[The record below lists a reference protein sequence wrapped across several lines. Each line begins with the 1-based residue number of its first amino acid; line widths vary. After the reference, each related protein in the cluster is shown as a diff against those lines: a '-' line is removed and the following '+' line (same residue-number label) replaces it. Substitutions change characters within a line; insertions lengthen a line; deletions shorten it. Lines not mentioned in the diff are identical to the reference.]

1 MEQAASPDPKP
12 GTSVALSI
20 ARHAVPI
27 AALLALHASLTPRA
41 TGFLTQW
48 AAAMALVTLVSAAM
62 AGAVTLYAKDRRA
75 KTVTQRSRSTAWV
88 VTLVLFISLWNDLSP
103 RPRSDANAKGQTA
116 VTASAVAASSG
127 STTSV
132 GEARRAENEP
142 AQDAARWPINPQ
154 GAQLLLAIR
163 AREPALE
170 GLSDEVAVRAIH
182 QAYYSDLPLG
192 EVAAKLG
199 IRIDQR

>member
-1 MEQAASPDPKP
+1 MKRPCKADPDSRTAAERPFAS
-12 GTSVALSI
+12 TSS
-20 ARHAVPI
+20 AR
-27 AALLALHASLTPRA
+27 SK
-41 TGFLTQW
+41 
-48 AAAMALVTLVSAAM
+48 M
-62 AGAVTLYAKDRRA
+62 
-75 KTVTQRSRSTAWV
+75 
-88 VTLVLFISLWNDLSP
+88 
-103 RPRSDANAKGQTA
+103 
-116 VTASAVAASSG
+116 VAASSG